1 MWHWPPLPPQPE
13 TPRSVL
19 LLHAIAALL
28 RESGDESADELALC
42 EELGW
47 HLIDLVPVIS
57 RGVEAGYLD
66 DAQGGGVVLTAKGRE
81 WVETHPEQR

>member
-1 MWHWPPLPPQPE
+1 MAPPSPTPQSE
-13 TPRSVL
+13 TPRSVR

-28 RESGDESADELALC
+28 RESGDESANELALC

-57 RGVEAGYLD
+57 RGVEAGYLND
-66 DAQGGGVVLTAKGRE
+66 PQGGGIVLTAKGRA

>member
-1 MWHWPPLPPQPE
+1 MAPPSP
-13 TPRSVL
+13 TTSIRSATLVV
-19 LLHAIAALL
+19 LLHAIASLL

-66 DAQGGGVVLTAKGRE
+66 DAQGGGVCDGR
-81 WVETHPEQR
+81 